1 MAAIKMFAVAIVS
14 SEGSTGEGS
23 ISKLPHMVVG
33 RIQHMRAVGLSVC
46 VLY

>member
-1 MAAIKMFAVAIVS
+1 MVAIKMFAVAIVS
-14 SEGSTGEGS
+14 SEGLTGEES

-33 RIQHMRAVGLSVC
+33 RIQSMRAVRLRVC

>member
-33 RIQHMRAVGLSVC
+33 RIQHMRAVGLRVC

>member
-14 SEGSTGEGS
+14 SEGSTGAGFF
-23 ISKLPHMVVG
+23 SKLLHMVVG
-33 RIQHMRAVGLSVC
+33 RIQPMRAFGLRVC